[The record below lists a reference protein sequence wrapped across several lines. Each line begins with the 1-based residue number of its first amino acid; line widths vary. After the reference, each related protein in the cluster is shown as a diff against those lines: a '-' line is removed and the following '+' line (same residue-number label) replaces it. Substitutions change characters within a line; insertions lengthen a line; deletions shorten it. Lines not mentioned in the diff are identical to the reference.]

1 MANLQ
6 PLLTVAAAALALGAT
21 TAAYAEGPTGPG
33 IEALDLHTQGRPARP
48 SIDNRFFTKS
58 ERFELSP
65 MFGYVPNNAFAQRF
79 VGGVG
84 VGYHFSE
91 TFAIQGLVTYSPDL
105 GETDLKGLTRTL
117 LRIAAVTGS
126 GDFQQPLDKVTLGF
140 SANAVWAPL
149 YGKINLIGETIL
161 NFDLY
166 FVAGLSMNAKTNY
179 FARLDV
185 PNDPTSSVTLGDPVG
200 NEVKFGPNV
209 GMGMNFFV
217 TQSVA
222 VKVDAR
228 MNFFVDEEP
237 QYDPTVPALNNRLY
251 NNFVTSGGVSVFF
264 PKMQERARVY

>member
-6 PLLTVAAAALALGAT
+6 PLLTVAALALGAST
-21 TAAYAEGPTGPG
+21 VAHAEGPTGPG
-33 IEALDLHTQGRPARP
+33 IEALALHTQGRPARP

-58 ERFELSP
+58 ERFEISP

-79 VGGVG
+79 VGGLG

-91 TFAIQGLVTYSPDL
+91 SFAIQGLVTYSPDL
-105 GETDLKGLTRTL
+105 GESDLKGLTRTL
-117 LRIAAVTGS
+117 LRIAAVTGD
-126 GDFQQPLDKVTLGF
+126 GTFQQPLDKVTLGF

-166 FVAGLSMNAKTNY
+166 FVAGLSMNAKSNY
-179 FARLDV
+179 FARLDS
-185 PNDPTSSVTLGDPVG
+185 PTDPTSAVRLNPEG
-200 NEVKFGPNV
+200 NEVKFGPNL
-209 GMGMNFFV
+209 GMGMNFFL
-217 TQSVA
+217 TQSLA
-222 VKVDAR
+222 LKVDAR

-237 QYDPTVPALNNRLY
+237 QYDRNVPALNNRLY
-251 NNFVTSGGVSVFF
+251 NNFVTSGGISVFF